1 MPERSRRESAWGEE
15 LTPIDSVM
23 PFALR
28 KIIKASRGIWL
39 PPGAEPHAELMVSLF
54 TRIFVASA
62 IADRWT
68 AVEATDLSRTFGY
81 RTLVLTDIEQRVKE
95 LGLVTPLVIEGR
107 QAHLSQLAP
116 TQALVDGFKA
126 RVNGEVNF
134 RLVQPAKA

>member
-1 MPERSRRESAWGEE
+1 MRS
-15 LTPIDSVM
+15 
-23 PFALR
+23 
-28 KIIKASRGIWL
+28 
-39 PPGAEPHAELMVSLF
+39 
-54 TRIFVASA
+54 
-62 IADRWT
+62 